1 MRALIL
7 TFALGLALAAS
18 AQAALLAPQPA
29 AIELDAAP
37 LAELVSGGWGGGGTG
52 TIGKI
57 AGETCV
63 GVAALRTGGGDPA
76 PAAKAAEASRGLFS
90 LGRAGPFAP

>member
-37 LAELVSGGWGGGGTG
+37 LAELVSGGYGWGWHRNYWKDRWGNLRRGR
-52 TIGKI
+52 
-57 AGETCV
+57 CV
-63 GVAALRTGGGDPA
+63 KDWWW
-76 PAAKAAEASRGLFS
+76 
-90 LGRAGPFAP
+90 